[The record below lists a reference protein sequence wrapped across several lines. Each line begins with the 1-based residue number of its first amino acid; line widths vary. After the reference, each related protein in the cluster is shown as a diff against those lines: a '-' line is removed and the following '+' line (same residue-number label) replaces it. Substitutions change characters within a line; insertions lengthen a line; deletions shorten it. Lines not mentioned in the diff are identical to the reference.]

1 MDVLH
6 VKEFGSSSVERLVTE
21 FGKLPGIG
29 RKTAQRLAFYLMKM
43 ERERAQALADAIV
56 AMKDH
61 VRYCSVCFNM
71 TDQDPCPICS
81 DPKRERT
88 MICVVEEPSDV
99 LALERTGAFSGV
111 YHVLGGVLSPL
122 DGIGPDDLRIKELLH
137 RIRDGVQ
144 EVILANNPSVEGE
157 ATALYLQKLIS
168 PLGTKVSQMARG
180 LPMGGDLE
188 WADALTLTRALEGR
202 REME

>member
-1 MDVLH
+1 MH
-6 VKEFGSSSVERLVTE
+6 HAKEFGSSSVERLVTE

-29 RKTAQRLAFYLMKM
+29 RKTAQRLTFYLMKM
-43 ERERAQALADAIV
+43 ERERAQDLADAIV
-56 AMKDH
+56 AMKEH

-88 MICVVEEPSDV
+88 IICVVEEPSDV
-99 LALERTGAFSGV
+99 LALERTGAFSGL

-122 DGIGPDDLRIKELLH
+122 DGIGPDDLRIRELLH
-137 RIRDGVQ
+137 RIRDGVG

-157 ATALYLQKLIS
+157 ATALYLVKLIK
-168 PLGTKVSQMARG
+168 PLDMKVSQMARG

-188 WADALTLTRALEGR
+188 WADALTLTRAMEGR
-202 REME
+202 REID

>member
-1 MDVLH
+1 MDVQH

-29 RKTAQRLAFYLMKM
+29 RKTAQRLTFYLMKM

-56 AMKDH
+56 AMKDN

-81 DPKRERT
+81 DHRREREV
-88 MICVVEEPSDV
+88 ICVVEEPSDV
-99 LALERTGAFSGV
+99 LALERTGAFSGL
-111 YHVLGGVLSPL
+111 YHVLGGALSPL
-122 DGIGPDDLRIKELLH
+122 DGIGPDDLRIKELFH
-137 RIRDGVQ
+137 RIRDGVG

-157 ATALYLQKLIS
+157 ATALYLLKLIK
-168 PLGTKVSQMARG
+168 PMGIKVSQMARG

-202 REME
+202 RTLE

>member
-43 ERERAQALADAIV
+43 ERERSQNLADAIV
-56 AMKDH
+56 AMKEH

-81 DPKRERT
+81 DHRRERGVL
-88 MICVVEEPSDV
+88 CVVEEPSDV
-99 LALERTGAFSGV
+99 LALERTGAFSGL

-122 DGIGPDDLRIKELLH
+122 DGIGPDDLRIRELLH

-157 ATALYLQKLIS
+157 ATALYLLKLIK
-168 PLGTKVSQMARG
+168 PLGAKVSQMARG

>member
-1 MDVLH
+1 MH
-6 VKEFGSSSVERLVTE
+6 HAKEFGSSSVERLVTE

-29 RKTAQRLAFYLMKM
+29 RKTAQRLTFYLMKM
-43 ERERAQALADAIV
+43 ERERAQDLADAIV
-56 AMKDH
+56 AMKEH

-88 MICVVEEPSDV
+88 IICVVEEPSDV
-99 LALERTGAFSGV
+99 LALERTGAFSGL

-122 DGIGPDDLRIKELLH
+122 DGIGPDDLRIRELLH
-137 RIRDGVQ
+137 RIRDGVG

-157 ATALYLQKLIS
+157 ATALYLVKLIK
-168 PLGTKVSQMARG
+168 PLDVKVSQMARG

-188 WADALTLTRALEGR
+188 WADALTLTRAMEGR

>member
-1 MDVLH
+1 MH
-6 VKEFGSSSVERLVTE
+6 HAKEFSSSSVERLVTE

-29 RKTAQRLAFYLMKM
+29 RKTAQRLTFYLMKM
-43 ERERAQALADAIV
+43 DRDRAKDLADAIV
-56 AMKDH
+56 AMKEQ

-81 DPKRERT
+81 DPKRERAI
-88 MICVVEEPSDV
+88 ICVVEEPSDV
-99 LALERTGAFSGV
+99 LALERTGAFSGL

-122 DGIGPDDLRIKELLH
+122 DGIGPDDLRIRELLH

-157 ATALYLQKLIS
+157 ATALYLVKLIK

-188 WADALTLTRALEGR
+188 WADVLTLTRALEGR
-202 REME
+202 RELE

>member
-1 MDVLH
+1 MYE
-6 VKEFGSSSVERLVTE
+6 VKKFGSSSVERLVTE
-21 FGKLPGIG
+21 LGKLPGIG
-29 RKTAQRLAFYLMKM
+29 RKTAQRLTFYLMKV
-43 ERERAQALADAIV
+43 ERERAEALADAIV
-56 AMKDH
+56 ALKDN
-61 VRYCSVCFNM
+61 VRYCSICFNM

-81 DPKRERT
+81 DLKREQGV
-88 MICVVEEPSDV
+88 ICVVEEPSDV
-99 LALERTGAFSGV
+99 WALERSGAFSGV

-157 ATALYLQKLIS
+157 ATALYLLKLIK
-168 PLGTKVSQMARG
+168 PLGIKVSQMARG

-188 WADALTLTRALEGR
+188 LADELTLTRALEGR
-202 REME
+202 RTLE

>member
-1 MDVLH
+1 MYH
-6 VKEFGSSSVERLVTE
+6 AKEFGSNSVERLVTE

-29 RKTAQRLAFYLMKM
+29 RKTAQRLTFYLMKM
-43 ERERAQALADAIV
+43 ERDRAQDLADAIV
-56 AMKDH
+56 AMKEQ

-71 TDQDPCPICS
+71 TDRDPCPICS
-81 DPKRERT
+81 DPKRERAI
-88 MICVVEEPSDV
+88 ICVVEEPSDV

-122 DGIGPDDLRIKELLH
+122 DGIGPDDLRIRELLH

-157 ATALYLQKLIS
+157 ATALYLVKLIK

-202 REME
+202 RELE

>member
-1 MDVLH
+1 MH
-6 VKEFGSSSVERLVTE
+6 HAKEFGSSSVERLVTE

-29 RKTAQRLAFYLMKM
+29 RKTAQRLTFYLMKM
-43 ERERAQALADAIV
+43 ERERAQDLADAIV
-56 AMKDH
+56 AMKEH

-81 DPKRERT
+81 DPKREQT
-88 MICVVEEPSDV
+88 IICVVEEPSDV
-99 LALERTGAFSGV
+99 LALERTGAFSGL

-122 DGIGPDDLRIKELLH
+122 DGIGPDDLRIRELLH
-137 RIRDGVQ
+137 RIRDGVG

-157 ATALYLQKLIS
+157 ATALYLVKLIK
-168 PLGTKVSQMARG
+168 PLDVKVSQMARG

-188 WADALTLTRALEGR
+188 WADALTLTRAMEGR
-202 REME
+202 REID

>member
-1 MDVLH
+1 MH
-6 VKEFGSSSVERLVTE
+6 HAKEFGSSSVERLVTE

-29 RKTAQRLAFYLMKM
+29 RKTAQRLTFYLMKM
-43 ERERAQALADAIV
+43 ERERAQDLADAIV
-56 AMKDH
+56 AMKEH

-88 MICVVEEPSDV
+88 IICVVEEPSDV
-99 LALERTGAFSGV
+99 LALERTGAFSGL

-122 DGIGPDDLRIKELLH
+122 DGIGPDDLRIRELLH
-137 RIRDGVQ
+137 RIRDGVG

-157 ATALYLQKLIS
+157 ATALYLVKLIK
-168 PLGTKVSQMARG
+168 PLDVKVSQMARG

-188 WADALTLTRALEGR
+188 WADALTLTRAMEGR
-202 REME
+202 REID

>member
-1 MDVLH
+1 MH
-6 VKEFGSSSVERLVTE
+6 HAKEFGSSSVERLVTE

-29 RKTAQRLAFYLMKM
+29 RKTAQRLTFYLMKM
-43 ERERAQALADAIV
+43 ERERAQDLADAIV
-56 AMKDH
+56 AMKEH

-88 MICVVEEPSDV
+88 IICVVEEPSDV
-99 LALERTGAFSGV
+99 LALERTGAFSGL

-122 DGIGPDDLRIKELLH
+122 DGIGPDDLRIRELLH
-137 RIRDGVQ
+137 RIRDGVG

-157 ATALYLQKLIS
+157 ATALYLVKLIK
-168 PLGTKVSQMARG
+168 PLDVKVSQMARG

>member
-1 MDVLH
+1 MH
-6 VKEFGSSSVERLVTE
+6 HAKEFSSSSVERLVTE

-43 ERERAQALADAIV
+43 ERDRAKDLADAIIE
-56 AMKDH
+56 MKDH

-71 TDQDPCPICS
+71 TDRDPCPICS
-81 DPKRERT
+81 DHRRDQT

-99 LALERTGAFSGV
+99 LALERTAAYQGV

-122 DGIGPDDLRIKELLH
+122 DGIGPEDLRIKELLH
-137 RIRDGVQ
+137 RIRE
-144 EVILANNPSVEGE
+144 EVHEIILANNPSVEGE
-157 ATALYLQKLIS
+157 ATALYLFKLIQ
-168 PLGTKVSQMARG
+168 PMGIKVSQMARG

-188 WADALTLTRALEGR
+188 WADSLTLTRSLEGR
-202 REME
+202 RTFEQ

>member
-1 MDVLH
+1 VH
-6 VKEFGSSSVERLVTE
+6 HAKEFASSSVERLVTE

-29 RKTAQRLAFYLMKM
+29 RKTAQRLTFYLMKM
-43 ERERAQALADAIV
+43 DRDRAKDLADAIV
-56 AMKDH
+56 AMKEQ

-81 DPKRERT
+81 DPKRERAI
-88 MICVVEEPSDV
+88 ICVVEEPSDV
-99 LALERTGAFSGV
+99 LALERTGAFSGL
-111 YHVLGGVLSPL
+111 YHVLGGALSPL
-122 DGIGPDDLRIKELLH
+122 DGIGPDDLRIRELLH

-144 EVILANNPSVEGE
+144 EVILASNPSVEGE
-157 ATALYLQKLIS
+157 ATALYLVKLIK
-168 PLGTKVSQMARG
+168 PLCSKVSQMARG

-202 REME
+202 RELE

>member
-1 MDVLH
+1 VH
-6 VKEFGSSSVERLVTE
+6 HAKEFGSSSVERLVTE

-29 RKTAQRLAFYLMKM
+29 RKTAQRLTFYLMKM
-43 ERERAQALADAIV
+43 ERDRAQDLADAIV
-56 AMKDH
+56 AMKEH

-81 DPKRERT
+81 DPKRERAI
-88 MICVVEEPSDV
+88 ICVVEEPSDV
-99 LALERTGAFSGV
+99 LALERTGAFSGL

-157 ATALYLQKLIS
+157 ATALYLVKLIK
-168 PLGTKVSQMARG
+168 PLGARVSQMARG

-202 REME
+202 RELE